1 MSKRKVTKEDAEM
14 MKMLRSKGLTYVE
27 IGKIF
32 SVSPETAH
40 RNIDPEYHEKRLLEN
55 RERRNHVGIRAKKVS
70 EVKGIPESVKDL
82 TLAEVIQK
90 VENGAKK
97 IEGNINNATLDD
109 IAMLNEIFDV
119 TFTVHMK

>member
-1 MSKRKVTKEDAEM
+1 MSSRKVTKEDAEM
-14 MKMLRSKGLTYVE
+14 MRKLREEAGFSYAE
-27 IGKIF
+27 IAKIF
-32 SVSPETAH
+32 KVSPETAR
-40 RNIDPEYHEKRLLEN
+40 RNINQHLAKRHADMETERYHIKKAEKTN
-55 RERRNHVGIRAKKVS
+55 GVS
-70 EVKGIPESVKDL
+70 DYVKDL